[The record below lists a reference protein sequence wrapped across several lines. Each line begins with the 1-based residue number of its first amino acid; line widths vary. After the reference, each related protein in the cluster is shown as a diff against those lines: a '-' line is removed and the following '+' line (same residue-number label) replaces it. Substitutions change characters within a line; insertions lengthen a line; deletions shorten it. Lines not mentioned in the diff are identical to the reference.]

1 MVDIPA
7 GDFIMGFSRT
17 PLPPSLG
24 AAARAFP
31 NGDADEQP
39 YHPVSIS
46 AFRIAA
52 TETTNAQFEQFDPS
66 HKLLRGKY
74 YFSHDD
80 GDAVLGQGQGQG
92 QGQGLGQGQGRV
104 DQYSLLDY
112 LTAEIR
118 FCGYP
123 TTKQRSIAAG

>member
-80 GDAVLGQGQGQG
+80 GDAVLGQGQG
-92 QGQGLGQGQGRV
+92 RV